1 MYFSD
6 LLKSSSSFDKFVGN
20 LVDAVKEYNLD
31 GLNLD
36 WGTYYWKLFDIKMT
50 FALILVF
57 QNILTA
63 LTVLR
68 AIQSMY
74 NSVNFKRFPSS

>member
-74 NSVNFKRFPSS
+74 NSVNFKRFPSN

>member
-6 LLKSSSSFDKFVGN
+6 LLKSSSSFDKFVSN

>member
-6 LLKSSSSFDKFVGN
+6 LLKSSSSFDKFVSN

-74 NSVNFKRFPSS
+74 NSVNFKRFPSN